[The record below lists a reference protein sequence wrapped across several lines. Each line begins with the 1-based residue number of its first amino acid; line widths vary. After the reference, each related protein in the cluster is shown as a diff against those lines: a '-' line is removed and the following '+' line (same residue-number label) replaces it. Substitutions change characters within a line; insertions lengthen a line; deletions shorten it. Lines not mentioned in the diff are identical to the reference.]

1 MTESLYDVNVLLM
14 GEPTNMI
21 GVVLI
26 YLLTFIEVMFIG
38 IWGVCLSLLVI
49 RRLLK

>member
-26 YLLTFIEVMFIG
+26 YLLTFSE
-38 IWGVCLSLLVI
+38 L
-49 RRLLK
+49 